1 MANDK
6 KNNSNSFFGAPIQDA
21 LDYDDRSSL
30 DNVVIG
36 GCSTCGSLQHDT
48 VKCDRKDSS
57 SELMMSGA
65 IQPDT
70 DSSTGPPAE
79 ASSTAAPVAK
89 SDQANTGSTSGH
101 GDGRRRS
108 V

>member
-6 KNNSNSFFGAPIQDA
+6 NNPSFFGGPPTKDA

-57 SELMMSGA
+57 SEFMMSGA
-65 IQPDT
+65 LQPDT
-70 DSSTGPPAE
+70 NSSTSPPAE
-79 ASSTAAPVAK
+79 TSSTAAPAAK
-89 SDQANTGSTSGH
+89 SDQANTGSTSGQV
-101 GDGRRRS
+101 DGRRRS